1 MQQYLRLT
9 RHRFFKRHIW
19 RTRFT
24 FWGGAILVGCV
35 AAFFAIVADHADHF
49 FRAIVAYN
57 KYLPLI
63 ISPLGLV
70 ATAFFTRRYFAGS
83 EGSGIP
89 QALVAMKHPSGALSQ
104 RLLSMRLVVG
114 KILMCLLG
122 LLSGASIGREGPTVH
137 LGAAVMYSLGRY
149 AHIPGEY
156 LERGLIM
163 AGGGAGIAAAFNTPL
178 AGIIFT
184 IEELARSFDRRN
196 SSLIVIAVILA
207 GMTALVV
214 HEHNYDYYGV
224 IPAKLDFS
232 WVWLGVIACGISGG
246 FMGGGFSQMLVSGSK
261 WLAPHMRRR
270 WVLIALACGFGIAI
284 LGLIS
289 NGLSYGTG
297 YIEASSIVS
306 CAGKTSCHA
315 DVGFMYPLYKLFA
328 TVVSYLSGIPGG
340 IFAPSLAAG
349 AGLGSDFAILFPA
362 TLTSTIVVL
371 GMVAYF
377 SGVVQAPI
385 TAFVIVMEMTDN
397 HNLVLAMMATSLL
410 ASGTSKLI
418 CPKPIYHALAEN
430 FVRALAQE
438 KLEQIEKPESE
449 TVEAQEKT

>member
-1 MQQYLRLT
+1 M
-9 RHRFFKRHIW
+9 W
-19 RTRFT
+19 RTRII

-49 FRAIVAYN
+49 FREIVAYN

-89 QALVAMKHPSGALSQ
+89 QALVALKHPGGALSQ
-104 RLLSMRLVVG
+104 RLLSVRLVVG

-184 IEELARSFDRRN
+184 IEEMARSFDRRN
-196 SSLIVIAVILA
+196 SSLIMIAVILA
-207 GMTALVV
+207 GMTALLV
-214 HEHNYDYYGV
+214 HEHNYDYYGT
-224 IPAKLDFS
+224 IPAQLDFS
-232 WVWLGVIACGISGG
+232 WVWIGVIACGISGG
-246 FMGGGFSQMLVSGSK
+246 FMGGGFSQILVSGSK

-270 WVLIALACGFGIAI
+270 WVLIALVCGFGIAI
-284 LGLIS
+284 LGLVS

-297 YIEASSIVS
+297 YIEASTIVS
-306 CAGKTSCHA
+306 CAGTTSCHA
-315 DVGFMYPLYKLFA
+315 NTGFMYPLYKLFA

-349 AGLGSDFAILFPA
+349 AGLGSDFALLFPKA
-362 TLTSTIVVL
+362 LTSTIVVL

-397 HNLVLAMMATSLL
+397 HDLVLAMMATSLL

-430 FVRALAQE
+430 FIRALAQE
-438 KLEQIEKPESE
+438 KKEQIEKGSE
-449 TVEAQEKT
+449 TSAGETTEAQGKA